1 MQTGTWKAAGMLAL
15 AALAGG
21 FVGSAITARS
31 RGGDRDDHGHG
42 PTWYI
47 DLLDKELTLTP
58 VQHDSVRAILD
69 RRAGSMDSILAEM
82 RPRIEA
88 ARQVIRSEIN
98 GQLTPAQQQQYRALT
113 DRLDAERKER
123 QQRESKQK

>member
-15 AALAGG
+15 AAPAGG
-21 FVGSAITARS
+21 FVGSAITARA

-47 DLLDKELTLTP
+47 DLLDKELKLTP

-82 RPRIEA
+82 RPRIDA

-98 GQLTPAQQQQYRALT
+98 GQLTPDQQQQYRALT

>member
-1 MQTGTWKAAGMLAL
+1 MQTGTWKAAGMLAV
-15 AALAGG
+15 AAIAGG
-21 FVGSAITARS
+21 LVGSAITARAVGS
-31 RGGDRDDHGHG
+31 DHENRGHG

-47 DLLDKELTLTP
+47 DLLDQELKLTP

-82 RPRIEA
+82 RPRIDA